1 MVFKPPVEIREFN
14 KYVHKK
20 LKRLSRNPN
29 IKYQAE
35 RFFSEIEEGIQLPG
49 RHFEHMWDNVWKAY
63 LNDKFRIAFRVYGE
77 DDVVT
82 AIEII
87 EIGNHDQ
94 FYQALN
100 K

>member
-35 RFFSEIEEGIQLPG
+35 RFFSEIEEGI
-49 RHFEHMWDNVWKAY
+49 
-63 LNDKFRIAFRVYGE
+63 
-77 DDVVT
+77 
-82 AIEII
+82 
-87 EIGNHDQ
+87 
-94 FYQALN
+94 
-100 K
+100 